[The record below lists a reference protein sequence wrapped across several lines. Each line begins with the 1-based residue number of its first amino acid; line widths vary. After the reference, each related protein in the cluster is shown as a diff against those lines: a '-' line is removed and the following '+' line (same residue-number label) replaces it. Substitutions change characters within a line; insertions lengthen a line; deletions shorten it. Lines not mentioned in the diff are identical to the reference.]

1 MKPSTVFIRAWRIMA
16 ILGFLISL
24 FTSYIS
30 YPEEVAVRFD
40 NASRAIQYINRE
52 TLFYVSVGI
61 FLISLTS
68 LGALSRMFPRV
79 PSASLPIPN
88 QSEWATYRSQLN
100 TVFINWFYA
109 LTAAIS
115 TILALGLLVLSLLNR
130 SDRPAR
136 FIDYAGLLPICTA
149 IIIIVLAALPV
160 RLFMKP
166 SADD

>member
-1 MKPSTVFIRAWRIMA
+1 MRTGTLFIRTWRIMA

-40 NASRAIQYINRE
+40 DTSRAIQYANRE
-52 TLFYVSVGI
+52 TLFYGAIAI
-61 FLISLTS
+61 FIISLTS
-68 LGALSRMFPRV
+68 LRALGRMFPRV

-88 QSEWATYRSQLN
+88 QAEWAAHRTQLN
-100 TVFINWFYA
+100 TIFGNWFYA

-115 TILALGLLVLSLLNR
+115 TILALGLFVLSLLNQA
-130 SDRPAR
+130 DRVVR
-136 FIDYAGLLPICTA
+136 YVDYAGLLPICTA
-149 IIIIVLAALPV
+149 IIIIVLAALPI

-166 SADD
+166 SADE

>member
-1 MKPSTVFIRAWRIMA
+1 MKPGTLFIRTWRIMA

-24 FTSYIS
+24 FTSYVS

-40 NASRAIQYINRE
+40 DTGRAIQYVNRE
-52 TLFYVSVGI
+52 TLFYVAIAI

-68 LGALSRMFPRV
+68 LRALGRMFPRV

-88 QSEWATYRSQLN
+88 QAEWTAHRSQLN

-115 TILALGLLVLSLLNR
+115 TVLGLGLFVLSLLNQA
-130 SDRPAR
+130 DRVVR

-149 IIIIVLAALPV
+149 IIIIVLAALPI
-160 RLFMKP
+160 RLFLKP